1 MLLNSMLSMLNGM
14 KLMAVGNVRMVGCF
28 LVILG
33 FMMLGGFVV
42 VARSVLMVL
51 GRLRVMMGCFL

>member
-1 MLLNSMLSMLNGM
+1 MLLNCMFCMLDGM
-14 KLMAVGNVRMVGCF
+14 KLMAVCNMRMVGSF

-33 FMMLGGFVV
+33 FMMLSGLVV